1 MNDNQLIQEESINVK
16 QILKKVFSNWPWL
29 LISVVIALIV
39 GFLWSKT
46 MVQTYESYAT
56 LLINKDDKDN
66 ALSDFLFS
74 QGAKPNVSNE
84 VGILKSIDTKKN
96 ALRYLQTGISYY
108 HISNFKSTDLYSNP
122 PFKLLIDS
130 LHVQPLGVLISVN
143 KAGENKVHIN
153 CEADKV
159 FFSALKKSDKS
170 YVAAL
175 EMDTTVNC
183 GEWLITDN
191 VAFKIDSL
199 QQIDDNSYAFSMNSI
214 ATQVGFFESLEIEM
228 DKESSL
234 VSLRLKSGDPQ
245 KSQDLLNALIKA
257 YLNRDILKKL
267 EERTVQIDF
276 IDQLIGE
283 IADSLSYYENQLA
296 DFQTENLSI
305 GIDAKS
311 SDLYGKYSELQSKLS
326 QLSLQQRYYRYV
338 EKLLQEDKT
347 LGDLIS
353 PTTLGINEPI
363 ITDLVSQLIE
373 LYNQKSE
380 ITFNTRK
387 DNPYVGVID
396 EKILNLKESL
406 IKNIQN
412 NLEALE
418 LARDEHEQQLAALE
432 KKLSGLPIKSKQLNA
447 YERKFTVID
456 ELYTFLLKKRSEA
469 RIEKAATRPVNE
481 VIQWATN
488 LTTMAGG
495 RNTIQILIIAFILGL
510 LIPIGFIQLKSSFLN
525 KLEDETQ
532 IAKITDIP
540 IVGQILHVK
549 GKNKDVFID
558 PGSTESESFR
568 SIRTNLRFFHDNNGS
583 KVFLVT
589 SSKQGEGKSFVSNN
603 IARAFEFNK
612 QKTILLHFDLRK
624 NTNTNGGLSSFLSN
638 QCSLE
643 DVLVKNQDTY
653 DEILSGPMPPNASEL
668 MNSVKVKE
676 LFETLRNKY
685 DVIVVDSPPLVPIS
699 DAVVLAMHSDIQLFI
714 TRINYTSL
722 DLLKQIINKPSF
734 KSFTKPLF
742 LINDI
747 SANNSY
753 YSYYYKNGNY

>member
-183 GEWLITDN
+183 GEWLITEN

-353 PTTLGINEPI
+353 QTTLGINEPI

-676 LFETLRNKY
+676 LFETLRNQY

>member
-183 GEWLITDN
+183 GEWLITEN